1 MAEQEPLDENQLRT
15 LTADM
20 WRMHLDERLWLDRIY
35 EYTKGLRGVPEVPE
49 EAGREVKELAKL
61 SVKNILGGVRDTWTR
76 NLSVVGYRRS
86 TAVENDPAWASWQRN
101 RMDARQKEVHKPAV
115 TYGAAYV
122 KVLQGDDGPVW
133 TPRSPRQLLAVYRD
147 PSLDQWPQYVLE
159 TWVDSNEAKPRRK
172 GMVIDSR
179 FIYAFDLGEVP
190 PSEVD
195 PNQTRPITARDFEE
209 PYEHGAMFDG
219 DPVCPVVRFV
229 NDRDADDQIIGEI
242 APLILDQ
249 QAINSVNFDRLLVS
263 RFGAQPQKV
272 ISGWSGTGA
281 ENLAASAKR
290 LWAFDDPEV
299 KAYTLPGASVT
310 GYTELLD
317 SMKADV
323 YEKAGLSPTKNG
335 KLINLS
341 AEALAMAN
349 MDQNEKLIDKRESF
363 GESWEQVLRLDAEM
377 DGDAE
382 TAFDSGAEVVW
393 RDTEPRSFAQ
403 VVDGV
408 TKLSQQGVP
417 IESLLS
423 MIPGMTQQ
431 QIRGVQESM
440 RSSRAQELVQ
450 ELRNR
455 RAMTSAAAPASEPQ
469 PTAEQPVE
477 AEAEQPVESDAV
489 AG

>member
-1 MAEQEPLDENQLRT
+1 MAEPLDEEQLRT
-15 LTADM
+15 LISNM
-20 WRMHLDERLWLDRIY
+20 WRMHMQERIWLDRIY
-35 EYTKGLRGVPEVPE
+35 EYAKGLRGVPDIPE
-49 EAGREVKELAKL
+49 ESADEVKELAKL
-61 SVKNILGGVRDTWTR
+61 SVKNVLGGVRDTWTR

-86 TAVENDPAWASWQRN
+86 TALENDPAWAAWQRN

-115 TYGAAYV
+115 TYGASYV
-122 KVLQGDDGPVW
+122 KVLKDDGEPPVW

-147 PSLDQWPQYVLE
+147 PSLDEWPEYALDTWIDNTGAEPTRRGEFLDGTYVY
-159 TWVDSNEAKPRRK
+159 P
-172 GMVIDSR
+172 
-179 FIYAFDLGEVP
+179 FDLGSIPMYEN
-190 PSEVD
+190 D
-195 PNQTRPITARDFEE
+195 QNRTQPISVREFGE
-209 PYEHGAMFDG
+209 PYEHRATYGG
-219 DPVCPVVRFV
+219 EPVCPVVRFV

-249 QAINSVNFDRLLVS
+249 QAINSVNFDRLIVS

-272 ISGWSGTGA
+272 ISGWSGTRS
-281 ENLAASAKR
+281 ETLQASAR
-290 LWAFDDPEV
+290 RVWTFDDPDV
-299 KAYTLPGASVT
+299 KAYTLTPASVT

-323 YEKAGLSPTKNG
+323 YEKAGLAPTKNG

-341 AEALAMAN
+341 AEALALASQ
-349 MDQNEKLIDKRESF
+349 DQNEKLIDKRESF

-377 DGDAE
+377 DGDTE

-408 TKLSQQGVP
+408 TKLAQQGVP
-417 IESLLS
+417 IESMLS

-431 QIRGVQESM
+431 QIRGVQEAM
-440 RSSRAQELVQ
+440 R
-450 ELRNR
+450 
-455 RAMTSAAAPASEPQ
+455 TAAAAKL
-469 PTAEQPVE
+469 AEQLRASRE
-477 AEAEQPVESDAV
+477 ARALSVGSSAN

>member
-35 EYTKGLRGVPEVPE
+35 EYTKGLRGVPKVPE
-49 EAGREVKELAKL
+49 DAGQEVKDMAKL
-61 SVKNILGGVRDTWTR
+61 SVKNVLSGVRDTWTR

-86 TAVENDPAWASWQRN
+86 TAIENDPAWASWQRN

-122 KVLQGDDGPVW
+122 KVLKAEDGTPVW

-147 PSLDQWPQYVLE
+147 PSLDEWPEYVLE
-159 TWVDSNEAKPRRK
+159 TWVDNTDAKPRRR
-172 GMVIDSR
+172 GMILDSR

-195 PNQTRPITARDFEE
+195 PNQTRPITARDFED
-209 PYEHGAMFDG
+209 PYEHGATYG
-219 DPVCPVVRFV
+219 GEPVCPVIRFV
-229 NDRDADDQIIGEI
+229 NDRDADDQIVGEI

-249 QAINSVNFDRLLVS
+249 QAINSVNFDRMLVS
-263 RFGAQPQKV
+263 RFGAQPQWV
-272 ISGWSGTGA
+272 ISGWS
-281 ENLAASAKR
+281 ASPTEVLKASKSR
-290 LWAFDDPEV
+290 VWAFDDPDV
-299 KAYTLPGASVT
+299 RAQSLPAAGLS
-310 GYTELLD
+310 GYTELLE

-335 KLINLS
+335 QLINLS

-349 MDQNEKLIDKRESF
+349 KDQNEKLIDKRESF

-377 DGDAE
+377 DGDSE

-408 TKLSQQGVP
+408 TKLAQQDVP

-431 QIRGVQESM
+431 QIRGVQEAM
-440 RSSRAQELVQ
+440 RSKRAQDLTDELRARRASRAV
-450 ELRNR
+450 
-455 RAMTSAAAPASEPQ
+455 
-469 PTAEQPVE
+469 AEVPVN
-477 AEAEQPVESDAV
+477 ADA
-489 AG
+489 G